1 MDPEDIKA
9 LLSNLKSYGENIKFR
24 IKKKMKFHKH
34 VCKTVRKRPAWRQQ

>member
-24 IKKKMKFHKH
+24 IKKKSEISQAS
-34 VCKTVRKRPAWRQQ
+34 V